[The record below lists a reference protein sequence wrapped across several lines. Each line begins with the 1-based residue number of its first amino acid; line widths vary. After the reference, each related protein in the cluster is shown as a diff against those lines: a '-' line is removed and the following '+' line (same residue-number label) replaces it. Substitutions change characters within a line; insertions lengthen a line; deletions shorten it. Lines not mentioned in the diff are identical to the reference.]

1 MAAERPVLTQT
12 GYDRLQK
19 ELESLRQKRIEC
31 IEEVKLTRS
40 YGDLRENYGYHA
52 ARQAYG
58 IIEGQI
64 KALELKLSDAL
75 VIEEDEAFEEVT
87 IGVPVTVR
95 IEDTGRQ
102 VTYTICDGGEMEL
115 VEGGI
120 TSDSPIAE
128 ALLYLKVGDETEAE
142 TPRGTMK
149 MTIVQIGD

>member
-1 MAAERPVLTQT
+1 MARDRPVLTKT
-12 GYDRLQK
+12 GFERLQA
-19 ELESLRQKRIEC
+19 ELESLRAKRVEV
-31 IEEVKLTRS
+31 IEEVRLTRS

-64 KALELKLSDAL
+64 KALELKLADAQ
-75 VIEEDEAFEEVT
+75 VIEEDDGLDEVS
-87 IGVPVTVR
+87 IGIPFIVE
-95 IEDTGRQ
+95 IGDTGRM
-102 VTYTICDGGEMEL
+102 VTYTICDGGELEM

-120 TSDSPIAE
+120 SSDSPLAE
-128 ALLYLKVGDETEAE
+128 ALLYLRVGDETEAE